1 MIDTLTAFIAMSSS
15 SQNGDQPSLIGS
27 LIPFVLIF
35 GVFYFLLIAPARK
48 KQKKHQTMVDSLKN
62 GDKVVT
68 NGGLHGTVVGVS
80 PDVVQLKIAD
90 QVRIDV
96 SRNAIAVVQGDAS

>member
-1 MIDTLTAFIAMSSS
+1 MIDSLPRFIAMAAPA
-15 SQNGDQPSLIGS
+15 QNGEQPSLIGS
-27 LIPFVLIF
+27 LLPFVLIF

-48 KQKKHQTMVDSLKN
+48 KQKKHQKMVDTLKN
-62 GDKVVT
+62 GDKVIT
-68 NGGLHGTVVGVS
+68 NGGIHGTVVGVS
-80 PDVVQLKIAD
+80 PEVVQLKIAD

>member
-1 MIDTLTAFIAMSSS
+1 MTMTLTSFFAMATS

-48 KQKKHQTMVDSLKN
+48 KQKKHQNLVEGLKN
-62 GDKVVT
+62 GDKVIT

-80 PDVVQLKIAD
+80 TEVVQLKIAD

-96 SRNAIAVVQGDAS
+96 SRNAIAVVQDDAS